1 MIGVRFRVIRPPEGT
16 VRLSTRNQLAGT
28 VTAINPGSVM
38 STVKVDVSGQEV
50 TAAVTKE
57 AVEELGLSVG
67 DPVVVLVKSTEVMLG
82 VPD

>member
-1 MIGVRFRVIRPPEGT
+1 

-38 STVKVDVSGQEV
+38 ITVKVDVSGQEVTGQEV

-57 AVEELGLSVG
+57 AVEDLGIAVG
-67 DPVVVLVKSTEVMLG
+67 DAVVVLVKSTEVMLG
-82 VPD
+82 VAD

>member
-1 MIGVRFRVIRPPEGT
+1 MICIRFRVITSLEGT

-67 DPVVVLVKSTEVMLG
+67 DPVVVLVKSTDVMLG